1 MKVELALTPEE
12 QTQGFS
18 GRSGLGE
25 NEGMLFVFDT
35 PGKYGFWMKD
45 MLFPIDMIWLAPP
58 SSGGVNE
65 LQIVFIKKNATPES
79 YPETF
84 VPDQDARYVL
94 EVPAGFSER
103 NDLQVGD
110 RAEFGTK

>member
-1 MKVELALTPEE
+1 MNTIKTIASFIFLVLFFGLIFIYGKPHSPSDIKYVKIAGQEVKVELALTPEE

-45 MLFPIDMIWLAPP
+45 MLFPIDIIWLAPD
-58 SSGGVNE
+58 SRVG
-65 LQIVFIKKNATPES
+65 
-79 YPETF
+79 
-84 VPDQDARYVL
+84 YVI
-94 EVPAGFSER
+94 
-103 NDLQVGD
+103 
-110 RAEFGTK
+110 